1 MATASAATN
10 TRRAVPL
17 YWRMPSSVADA
28 CRAETRRELAARS
41 SSARVGLAHALC
53 EAGLDLLMAGQGLT
67 KHEAARRL
75 RRRQHGRRPSMLN
88 DTEAA

>member
-1 MATASAATN
+1 MWRDEALFGDPLRPGNAT
-10 TRRAVPL
+10 VD
-17 YWRMPSSVADA
+17 DA
-28 CRAETRRELAARS
+28 NRFGRELAARS